1 MNGEFNELAHI
12 NCDCHNDEICK
23 LFWNL
28 DNFNDYEPEDE
39 LDPYERYEEEQDK
52 KGE

>member
-1 MNGEFNELAHI
+1 MNASDFNKLAHI
-12 NCDCHNDEICK
+12 DCDCQSEEMCA

-39 LDPYERYEEEQDK
+39 PDKYEQLEMEIER
-52 KGE
+52 